1 MAKENNNK
9 SFVLRIDAAT
19 MEALEGWA
27 ADEFPLDQRAA
38 AVDHRRRP
46 APQRPPEKAP
56 SRRTGVRRFDG
67 ASVGRC
73 RFCKTPGS
81 APERLSRRYLTDTLI
96 DMCNLLSKNRIGLC
110 GKLRGSQSDGGMSAL
125 CPVRSVSGVRPG
137 RGVSG
142 LRPGQGISALRPVRS
157 VSGVRPGRGV
167 SGFASVGRA
176 FPLCVRFGACPVCV
190 RGGVCPVCVRG
201 RAFPLLRPVRSVSG
215 LRPVLGVSG
224 LRPGRNMSGLRY
236 GRIVSGLQVVGGLL
250 VFFLLLRPDWLPRW
264 VYWGVLALGAA
275 LALGEMA
282 LDYRRRRPRRRWR
295 DAGLGAVVAFGGLDC
310 HFAAVLFLG
319 SLRREG
325 VDPRH
330 AGIGCRCAR
339 RMRRLPA
346 ALAAFARRG

>member
-1 MAKENNNK
+1 MSA
-9 SFVLRIDAAT
+9 LR
-19 MEALEGWA
+19 
-27 ADEFPLDQRAA
+27 P
-38 AVDHRRRP
+38 
-46 APQRPPEKAP
+46 
-56 SRRTGVRRFDG
+56 
-67 ASVGRC
+67 GR
-73 RFCKTPGS
+73 
-81 APERLSRRYLTDTLI
+81 
-96 DMCNLLSKNRIGLC
+96 
-110 GKLRGSQSDGGMSAL
+110 GMSAL

-167 SGFASVGRA
+167 SGLRPGQGISA
-176 FPLCVRFGACPVCV
+176 
-190 RGGVCPVCVRG
+190 
-201 RAFPLLRPVRSVSG
+201 LRPVRSVSG

-295 DAGLGAVVAFGGLDC
+295 DAGLVLLSLSVVWIVILPPVFFWGVSGEKELTRATLGLGV
-310 HFAAVLFLG
+310 AALVACVVCL
-319 SLRREG
+319 LRWRRLRAEAEMRLWKLKAERRRR
-325 VDPRH
+325 DML
-330 AGIGCRCAR
+330 CAR
-339 RMRRLPA
+339 A
-346 ALAAFARRG
+346 AAEGGGR

>member
-27 ADEFPLDQRAA
+27 ADEFRSINGQLQWIIADAL
-38 AVDHRRRP
+38 RRSGRLKKPRP
-46 APQRPPEKAP
+46 A
-56 SRRTGVRRFDG
+56 
-67 ASVGRC
+67 GRC

-157 VSGVRPGRGV
+157 VSG
-167 SGFASVGRA
+167 
-176 FPLCVRFGACPVCV
+176 
-190 RGGVCPVCVRG
+190 
-201 RAFPLLRPVRSVSG
+201 

-275 LALGEMA
+275 TFVFTWCPPDGLLF
-282 LDYRRRRPRRRWR
+282 R
-295 DAGLGAVVAFGGLDC
+295 DL
-310 HFAAVLFLG
+310 
-319 SLRREG
+319 S
-325 VDPRH
+325 
-330 AGIGCRCAR
+330 
-339 RMRRLPA
+339 LPA
-346 ALAAFARRG
+346 IYSLPC